1 MDLQDNYF
9 EKKIWIVKDNY
20 DTISVYKNIQYA
32 YPFVPL
38 PTNFSS
44 EIFRPPF

>member
-38 PTNFSS
+38 PTNFPS
-44 EIFRPPF
+44 EIFKPPF